1 MNVYASTSSG
11 SSPEGFRVRV
21 PRSRQENKSL
31 KKGFVDD
38 NNEHLSYFNF
48 PVLWPATACA
58 VFCTTLFGVGVAGSL
73 YTDYVPTELE
83 LKRTFFAR
91 YGSSHFT
98 CNTTLPFPE
107 NGIPSVL
114 NLFEINVIGNVL
126 FRLCVCIPMVVRIF
140 ISNCHSYVLRAEY
153 EELPFFFRV
162 SIELVPM
169 LTTIEVIT
177 MAMFSIITVHSDFP
191 EVNRLCKVVFVM
203 TAGVNMVLTSAIQ
216 YSFSKSSQER
226 IDHLSAAVKM
236 VTACVF
242 CYLAPQYFQH
252 HHSAISFPICFSY
265 MPRIYAFMEYVM
277 IVSYGIFH
285 TTSLIDIRHISFMCY
300 PRTCSGECEPLDPV
314 NFAKDAK
321 YEHCRAFEYQQRRT
335 HIL

>member
-1 MNVYASTSSG
+1 
-11 SSPEGFRVRV
+11 
-21 PRSRQENKSL
+21 
-31 KKGFVDD
+31 
-38 NNEHLSYFNF
+38 
-48 PVLWPATACA
+48 LWPATACA
-58 VFCTTLFGVGVAGSL
+58 VFCTTLFGGEVCNLDPSAHALSVFLVGVAGSL

-98 CNTTLPFPE
+98 CNP
-107 NGIPSVL
+107 
-114 NLFEINVIGNVL
+114 LF
-126 FRLCVCIPMVVRIF
+126 F
-140 ISNCHSYVLRAEY
+140 SYVLRAEY

-191 EVNRLCKVVFVM
+191 DGNGLCILLLG
-203 TAGVNMVLTSAIQ
+203 TTVLPTPPLCHLLPNLLFIQ
-216 YSFSKSSQER
+216 IMDKNKR
-226 IDHLSAAVKM
+226 ALRPLV
-236 VTACVF
+236 
-242 CYLAPQYFQH
+242 
-252 HHSAISFPICFSY
+252 FSY
-265 MPRIYAFMEYVM
+265 VLRAEYEELPFFFRVSIELVPMLTTIEVITMAMFSIITVHSDFPVPRIYAFMEYVM